1 MESLKLRRLSRRG
14 LGLATLGGLGYLAA
28 SRMGLADGEPAK
40 DAQGKPMCLIVVWLA
55 GGPSQI
61 ETFDPKPGRR
71 IGGPTQAIKTS
82 AKGVQIAEGLP
93 LVAAQ
98 MQHLSLVRSLVGE
111 EGDHERA
118 SILMKT
124 GRRPEP
130 VLTHPSLGAV
140 CAHEL
145 PEAHTEI
152 PRYVSMLGFERTS
165 RGGYLGQAYDPFRT
179 GDPRFPVQ
187 DVSAP
192 VGEDR
197 QKGRLDS
204 LELLE
209 RRFEDGYVEVERHTH
224 HRDRTRRALRMMASP
239 QLDAFKVDDEP
250 SAVTSAYG
258 DTAVGRACLAA
269 RRLVE
274 VGVRCVEVNHGGWDT
289 HIDNFENV
297 QRLNRE
303 LDPALAALVA
313 DLRERD
319 LWSSTLVVCT
329 GEFGRTPKINPA
341 DGRDHWPTGFS
352 LAVGGGPIRGGQ
364 VIGETPPDV
373 SDKPADPVSVQD
385 VYATILTGL
394 GIPPDTENMTD
405 VGRPVKLS
413 EGKALKQLL
422 G

>member
-1 MESLKLRRLSRRG
+1 MESLKRISRRG

-28 SRMGLADGEPAK
+28 SRMGLAGGEKKNAH
-40 DAQGKPMCLIVVWLA
+40 GKPMCLIVVWLK

-61 ETFDPKPGRR
+61 ETFDPKPGKG
-71 IGGPTQAIKTS
+71 IGGPTKAIRTS
-82 AKGVQIAEGLP
+82 ASGIQIAEGLP
-93 LVAAQ
+93 RVAEQ
-98 MQHLSLVRSLVGE
+98 MEHLSLVRSLVGE

-140 CAHEL
+140 LAHEL
-145 PEAHTEI
+145 PEASTEI
-152 PRYVSMLGFERTS
+152 PRYVSMLEFDRTS
-165 RGGYLGQAYDPFRT
+165 RGGYLGQAFDPFRT

-192 VGEDR
+192 VDEARQKRRLESLEMLEDR
-197 QKGRLDS
+197 FGVRNQD
-204 LELLE
+204 
-209 RRFEDGYVEVERHTH
+209 VETRTN
-224 HRDRTRRALRMMASP
+224 HRDRTRRALRMMSSS
-239 QLDAFKVDDEP
+239 QLAAFEVDQEP
-250 SAVTSAYG
+250 RAVREAYG

-274 VGVRCVEVNHGGWDT
+274 VGVRCVEVNHTGWDT

-297 QRLNRE
+297 KRLNGQ

-319 LWSSTLVVCT
+319 LWSSTVVLCT

-341 DGRDHWPTGFS
+341 EGRDHWPTGFS
-352 LAVGGGPIRGGQ
+352 LAIGGGPFRGGV
-364 VIGETPPDV
+364 VIGETPNDL
-373 SDKPADPVSVQD
+373 SKEPADPVAIAD
-385 VYATILTGL
+385 VYATVLTGMGL
-394 GIPPDTENMTD
+394 DPHTENMTN
-405 VGRPVKLS
+405 VGRPVKLG
-413 EGKALKQLL
+413 EGKVLKQLL
-422 G
+422 KG

>member
-1 MESLKLRRLSRRG
+1 MESLKRISRRG

-28 SRMGLADGEPAK
+28 SRMGLADGEPK
-40 DAQGKPMCLIVVWLA
+40 KGPTGRPMCLIVVWLA

-61 ETFDPKPGRR
+61 ETFDPKPGRA
-71 IGGPTQAIKTS
+71 IGGPTKAIETS
-82 AKGVQIAEGLP
+82 AKGVRIAEGLP
-93 LVAAQ
+93 RVAEQ
-98 MQHLSLVRSLVGE
+98 MEHLSLVRSIVGE

-118 SILMKT
+118 SIYMKT

-145 PEAHTEI
+145 PEAGTEI

-179 GDPRFPVQ
+179 GDPLYPVQ

-192 VGEDR
+192 VGEKR
-197 QKGRLDS
+197 QQQRLAS

-209 RRFEDGYVEVERHTH
+209 EGFEASHERVEGRTN
-224 HRDRTRRALRMMASP
+224 HRDRTQRALRMMRSP
-239 QLDAFKVDDEP
+239 QLDAFKVDEEP
-250 SAVTSAYG
+250 SAVRRAYG
-258 DTAVGRACLAA
+258 NTPVGRACLAA

-289 HIDNFENV
+289 HIDNFDAVE
-297 QRLNRE
+297 RLTGE

-319 LWSSTLVVCT
+319 LWSSTVVLCT
-329 GEFGRTPKINPA
+329 GEFGRTPKINAA

-352 LAVGGGPIRGGQ
+352 AVLGGGPIHAGR
-364 VIGETPPDV
+364 VVGETPLDT
-373 SDKPADPVSVQD
+373 SDEPKDPVRVPD
-385 VYATILTGL
+385 VYATVLTSLGL
-394 GIPPDTENMTD
+394 DPDTENITD
-405 VGRPVKLS
+405 VGRPVKLA
-413 EGKALKQLL
+413 EGTPLRQLI